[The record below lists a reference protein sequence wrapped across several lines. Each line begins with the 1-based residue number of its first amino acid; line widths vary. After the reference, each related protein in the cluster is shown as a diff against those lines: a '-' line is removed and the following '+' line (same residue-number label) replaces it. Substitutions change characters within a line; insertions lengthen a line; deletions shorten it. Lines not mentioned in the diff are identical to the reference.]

1 MFLLNCGVLFS
12 LEERQLVEREN
23 RVRESFSIGGLLR
36 PTFKTKL
43 TATIFLNELI
53 KTIQKNNWIFST
65 YFSVFLFSI
74 FFFSFFFFF
83 FCLFFSCVIS
93 FIQATRCC
101 LCVVVYGVC
110 VFASKY
116 FMLYIFCVLFFFILY

>member
-1 MFLLNCGVLFS
+1 MVCYSVRETVG
-12 LEERQLVEREN
+12 REREN

-74 FFFSFFFFF
+74 FFSFFSFFFFF
-83 FCLFFSCVIS
+83 SAFSFRVLFPLFRQRAVACVLLFMECVCLRVNILCCIYFVFFLFFYS
-93 FIQATRCC
+93 
-101 LCVVVYGVC
+101 
-110 VFASKY
+110 
-116 FMLYIFCVLFFFILY
+116 ILI